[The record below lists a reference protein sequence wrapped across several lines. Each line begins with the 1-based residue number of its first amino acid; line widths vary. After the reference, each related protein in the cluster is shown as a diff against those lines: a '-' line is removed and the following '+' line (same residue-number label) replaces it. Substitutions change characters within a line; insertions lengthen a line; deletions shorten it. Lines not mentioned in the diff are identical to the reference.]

1 MSRPDYPNCVM
12 TAGMIRRIREKQ
24 EAYDQ
29 NPRDYEAREQQ
40 RKEARQRE
48 EWEMNMAMEEDK
60 QREEWEMNMAMS
72 NEGSNRCK
80 CGGIKLPESDF
91 CKDCV

>member
-12 TAGMIRRIREKQ
+12 TAGVIRGVRERQ
-24 EAYDQ
+24 EVYD
-29 NPRDYEAREQQ
+29 RDPEAYEAREQQ

-48 EWEMNMAMEEDK
+48 E
-60 QREEWEMNMAMS
+60 REEWEMNMAMS
-72 NEGSNRCK
+72 EEYLNRCK
-80 CGGIKLPESDF
+80 CGGIKLPESDV